1 MVQVTVKVNSE
12 GLINYIIPKYWH
24 VQASEDAINYPAPE
38 PVREPKDVIIDVWI
52 DDEND
57 REYDHVMLNR
67 KIRVFYDNR
76 WYQGTIE
83 WYNSKIDQYQVLYP
97 DGTNDYVELDDI
109 DGIMVILEDWK
120 TRINS
125 FFSLS

>member
-24 VQASEDAINYPAPE
+24 VQASEDAFNYPAPE

-83 WYNSKIDQYQVLYP
+83 WYNSKIDQYQVLSP